1 MCNEWEDKVD
11 AVVTVF
17 EKTEVVD
24 LTEEDGDEEK
34 GKTEWLY

>member
-1 MCNEWEDKVD
+1 VCVEGEDKVD
-11 AVVTVF
+11 AAIKVF

-34 GKTEWLY
+34 EKMEWL

>member
-1 MCNEWEDKVD
+1 VD
-11 AVVTVF
+11 VAVKVF

-34 GKTEWLY
+34 EKTGQL